1 MRCSAAT
8 TSASW
13 IRTLSKAPA
22 QKTRG
27 AFFVP
32 ENGGNMEQYKPKKH
46 EWLKVKN
53 TLCMQCAHQSCLMLG
68 SSGCPAL
75 ISFSESKEKQKHG
88 GKTE

>member
-1 MRCSAAT
+1 
-8 TSASW
+8 
-13 IRTLSKAPA
+13 
-22 QKTRG
+22 
-27 AFFVP
+27 
-32 ENGGNMEQYKPKKH
+32 MEQYKPKKH

>member
-1 MRCSAAT
+1 M
-8 TSASW
+8 
-13 IRTLSKAPA
+13 
-22 QKTRG
+22 
-27 AFFVP
+27 P